1 MSLISLKNATVVV
14 LGGSS
19 GIGLATAQ
27 AAQAEGAQ
35 VIITGRSAERLQAAQ
50 AELGGKARTA
60 QLDVA
65 DEVGTRAFFQEL
77 PTLDHLFITAGTLV
91 KDNHL
96 APDSATLRPAM
107 DTRFFGALYAAKYS
121 APKMRSG
128 GSITFMS
135 GTAARRPL
143 EGASVATASCGA
155 VEAFAR
161 ALAVDLAPIRVNTI
175 QPGFVDTPLL
185 DGVLGSQR
193 NEILAAVAK
202 RLPVRHI
209 GTPEEIADA
218 VLFLMKNSYVTGIT
232 LTIDGGGLLI

>member
-1 MSLISLKNATVVV
+1 MPFTLKNATVVI

-27 AAQAEGAQ
+27 AAQAEGAS
-35 VIITGRSAERLQAAQ
+35 VIITGRSPARLEAAQ
-50 AELGGKARTA
+50 AVLGGVARTVV
-60 QLDVA
+60 LDVA
-65 DEVGTRAFFQEL
+65 DETGTRSFFQEL
-77 PTLDHLFITAGTLV
+77 DSLDHLFITAGTLV
-91 KDNHL
+91 KDTHL
-96 APDSATLRPAM
+96 SPDSAALRPAM
-107 DTRFFGALYAAKYS
+107 DTRFLGALYAAKYS
-121 APKMRSG
+121 APKIRSG

-143 EGASVATASCGA
+143 EGASVASASCGA

-185 DGVLGSQR
+185 DDVLGSHKK
-193 NEILAAVAK
+193 EILAAVAK
-202 RLPVRHI
+202 RLPVQHI
-209 GTPEEIADA
+209 GAPEEIADA
-218 VLFLMKNSYVTGIT
+218 VLFLMKNSYVTGVT